1 MSYFTISPALE
12 DVRDERRRQ
21 DVKWGP
27 QNHLDGTGGHGR
39 VRDAE
44 RARLE
49 CQRQFAEGTGT
60 WLGIL
65 EEEVAEAFA
74 ESDPVKLRVEL
85 AQVAAVAVAWMEAID
100 RRLAAL
106 ADGDEPAW
114 PTGSRRVA
122 ETTDLAAIREA
133 AMAATFNPAY
143 RVSRCG
149 QQSAHGPHV
158 VRSGPDQPRNC
169 PGGPA
174 WSWSFVPVSAEC
186 AAEPA
191 TASKEG

>member
-1 MSYFTISPALE
+1 
-12 DVRDERRRQ
+12 
-21 DVKWGP
+21 
-27 QNHLDGTGGHGR
+27 
-39 VRDAE
+39 
-44 RARLE
+44 
-49 CQRQFAEGTGT
+49 
-60 WLGIL
+60 
-65 EEEVAEAFA
+65 
-74 ESDPVKLRVEL
+74 
-85 AQVAAVAVAWMEAID
+85 VAWMEAID

-174 WSWSFVPVSAEC
+174 WSWSFVPVADTSRVEGEMIM
-186 AAEPA
+186 AEPTAASPADLVALTMTPDAGRAFWKALIAAAARIPEDARTKGDETSYVEWLEWGASRLDLALRVAFNA
-191 TASKEG
+191 TQEVRDEA